1 MKRLTMGVALMLA
14 GIVAYGQATKK
25 YQLPT
30 PQQIAQ
36 GQKKES
42 TGDAL
47 RAIAKRMIDP
57 AEFIDYTLNLQHVSN
72 AIDLYEHDNGGDWLA
87 AAQKQLGEGGKASK
101 VYVIVPEGAY
111 LYTPSD
117 RSLNLVAE
125 GDFLP
130 KLLENK
136 TDFAKS
142 KILMIGVREPKEFL
156 QNRLIQQD
164 DDLLGKKV
172 EQQPVESPTEQKEEA
187 EIPTHFNP
195 GPHIIIFG
203 ASGYDFAEHS
213 ILREKKATGTVV
225 LPK

>member
-1 MKRLTMGVALMLA
+1 MKRLTLGVALMLA

-42 TGDAL
+42 TGEAL

-101 VYVIVPEGAY
+101 VYVIVPEG
-111 LYTPSD
+111 
-117 RSLNLVAE
+117 
-125 GDFLP
+125 
-130 KLLENK
+130 
-136 TDFAKS
+136 
-142 KILMIGVREPKEFL
+142 
-156 QNRLIQQD
+156 
-164 DDLLGKKV
+164 
-172 EQQPVESPTEQKEEA
+172 ESP
-187 EIPTHFNP
+187 
-195 GPHIIIFG
+195 G
-203 ASGYDFAEHS
+203 S
-213 ILREKKATGTVV
+213 
-225 LPK
+225 